1 MAAED
6 TTTTATATK
15 KPAAGDGKPAVE
27 EDEDPKPVPDMALAQ
42 DLYLLELAQSK
53 PEEVPDVAEVK
64 ARVLATIKAEK
75 AEPLY
80 TSVCVEKLGWPV
92 DVALQAEL
100 KASNEAELAGIEE
113 QLRVATESSGDM
125 EVLDALIARE
135 KFYARI
141 GNKTAAL
148 AAADEILAK
157 PKISTGKKIDAV
169 MDKVRLGLFFRDPEA
184 TKENLEKAKK
194 LVEDGGDWDRRNR
207 LKVYEA
213 LALITARSL
222 KKASELLLDCIATF
236 TCVELA
242 TYNQFIF
249 YAVITNLLYLERTKL
264 KKKLVDGPEVIGVLR
279 DLPALGRLLNAL
291 YDCDYRAFFHAL
303 VEVTPDLVRDRYTA
317 PHVRILVRELRVLV
331 YSQFL
336 ESYKSVRLASMAES
350 FGVSV
355 EFLDKELSRFI
366 ASGRLSAK
374 IDKVGGV
381 VETSR
386 PDTKNA
392 QYQEVVKEG
401 DLLLNRLSKL
411 ARMVDF

>member
-1 MAAED
+1 MLSLTSPSNTPHTTQTSMATED

-15 KPAAGDGKPAVE
+15 KPTADGKPAVDD
-27 EDEDPKPVPDMALAQ
+27 DEDPKPVPDMALAQ

-53 PEEVPDVAEVK
+53 PEAVQDVAEVK
-64 ARVLATIKAEK
+64 ARVLASIKADK

-236 TCVELA
+236 T
-242 TYNQFIF
+242 
-249 YAVITNLLYLERTKL
+249 
-264 KKKLVDGPEVIGVLR
+264 
-279 DLPALGRLLNAL
+279 
-291 YDCDYRAFFHAL
+291 
-303 VEVTPDLVRDRYTA
+303 
-317 PHVRILVRELRVLV
+317 
-331 YSQFL
+331 
-336 ESYKSVRLASMAES
+336 
-350 FGVSV
+350 
-355 EFLDKELSRFI
+355 
-366 ASGRLSAK
+366 
-374 IDKVGGV
+374 
-381 VETSR
+381 
-386 PDTKNA
+386 
-392 QYQEVVKEG
+392 
-401 DLLLNRLSKL
+401 
-411 ARMVDF
+411 